1 MSRKLTKPKVAV
13 SHDGIEVRLVFSEHG
28 RLVWE
33 ARESGKLLGEA
44 DKLSDLLMSIERL
57 LVARQVANA
66 PEELANVWASC
77 RARLRPFW
85 ELAHQYEVLL

>member
-1 MSRKLTKPKVAV
+1 MSRKPAKPKVAV
-13 SHDGIEVRLVFSEHG
+13 SHDGIEVRLVFSGRG

-44 DKLSDLLMSIERL
+44 DKLSDLLMSVERL
-57 LVARQVANA
+57 LVARQAASA
-66 PEELANVWASC
+66 PGELANVWASC

-85 ELAHQYEVLL
+85 ELARQYEVRL